1 MQRFFS
7 PQRFLEWDY
16 IDYIMIV
23 MVFPRYYWW
32 FSHHYINI
40 INDCDPS
47 SPVSQMQPL
56 LQYSTDG
63 ILLNHPTGTYPPHWQ
78 LSTKEPVHKW
88 AQHGDNAQKKCLNV
102 WRLSHSKHLFKSFTY
117 FYLLYAQIKMDW
129 HDRAGSKCGT
139 ALRYYMVDRGWI
151 LIIHVVY
158 NSSECFM
165 NQNNHAT

>member
-1 MQRFFS
+1 MI
-7 PQRFLEWDY
+7 
-16 IDYIMIV
+16 IDG
-23 MVFPRYYWW
+23 

-63 ILLNHPTGTYPPHWQ
+63 ILLNHPTGTHGTHPPHWQ

-88 AQHGDNAQKKCLNV
+88 AQHGDNAQKKMSEV
-102 WRLSHSKHLFKSFTY
+102 YHILSTCSRVLLAICPKLPKSKWIGTTE
-117 FYLLYAQIKMDW
+117 Q
-129 HDRAGSKCGT
+129 GSKCGS
-139 ALRYYMVDRGWI
+139 ALCYYMVDRGWI
-151 LIIHVVY
+151 FIIHVVY

>member
-1 MQRFFS
+1 MTREASVSDDKLGPAPRLLCSVPTSRTFPQRPLGDWAGNWTYLRLAGKIIQLNSWVSKKCNGFFS

-88 AQHGDNAQKKCLNV
+88 AQHGDNAQKK
-102 WRLSHSKHLFKSFTY
+102 
-117 FYLLYAQIKMDW
+117 M
-129 HDRAGSKCGT
+129 
-139 ALRYYMVDRGWI
+139 
-151 LIIHVVY
+151 
-158 NSSECFM
+158 SECLKTITF
-165 NQNNHAT
+165 